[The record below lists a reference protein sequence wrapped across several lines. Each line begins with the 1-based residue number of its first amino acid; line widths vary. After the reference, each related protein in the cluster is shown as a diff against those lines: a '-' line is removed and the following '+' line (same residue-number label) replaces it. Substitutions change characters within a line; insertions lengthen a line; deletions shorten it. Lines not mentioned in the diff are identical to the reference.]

1 MYNLFEGTSKDTN
14 NNRVTTITPIMDVAA
29 MAATTAGT
37 MGTAQPS
44 MMLTVNAKIAAA
56 INQLLANQT
65 AIMTQLAALLVT
77 PAPANP
83 TSRVRIIANVP
94 PIQQLVVPFQQ
105 QFPAGDFSAS
115 RGGRRGGCGC
125 GRGCGGCGRTLF
137 ADYQRAQGGAGVGM
151 QGQIVP
157 HGGGV
162 VLFQPA
168 VPMGTTQ
175 VRNLAYSNIY
185 KRHNNWNVCVSC
197 GFDIEDGHT
206 SATCPFKRQIIS
218 SRSLVRMYSNSL
230 MPGMTRAPGGCTRQ
244 SCHPIRTLGGVGRS

>member
-1 MYNLFEGTSKDTN
+1 MYNIFERTGKDTN
-14 NNRVTTITPIMDVAA
+14 DDTVTTITPITDVAA

-44 MMLTVNAKIAAA
+44 MMSTVNAKIAAP
-56 INQLLANQT
+56 INQLSANQT
-65 AIMTQLAALLVT
+65 GIMTQMAALLFT

-94 PIQQLVVPFQQ
+94 PIQQLAVPFQQ
-105 QFPAGDFSAS
+105 QFPARDFSAG
-115 RGGRRGGCGC
+115 RGGRRGGR
-125 GRGCGGCGRTLF
+125 GRGHGRGGRGRTLF
-137 ADYQRAQGGAGVGM
+137 ADYQQAHGGAGVGM

-162 VLFQPA
+162 VLFHPA

-175 VRNLAYSNIY
+175 VRNPDYSNIY
-185 KRHNNWNVCVSC
+185 KRHNNWNVCFSC

-206 SATCPFKRQIIS
+206 STTCPFKKANHQQSFSCKNAQQFINAG
-218 SRSLVRMYSNSL
+218 YD
-230 MPGMTRAPGGCTRQ
+230 PCTRGMHKMVLP
-244 SCHPIRTLGGVGRS
+244 SHRNA